1 MKRKALVILTATVVL
16 LLAGASSGCKKLQ
29 ARDNLNK
36 GVQAFRNAKYADSVQ
51 FFQRAIELDPTYPTA
66 RLYLATAY
74 MSQYIPG
81 AESPENLAF
90 AENASKNFLAVLN
103 ENPKDTTA
111 LKSLASLAYQQ
122 ANGAISTDE
131 RLRRLDKA
139 AEWYQKLADVDANE
153 KEAFYSLGVISWAKF
168 YPAWMAARNK
178 LGMRPETPGPI
189 KDKKVR
195 AELQEK
201 YSEVISTGMKNLE
214 RALQIDKEYDEAMA
228 YLNLL
233 YRERADVSEDEA
245 GYKKDTDTADMWMSK
260 ALETRKIKAERTPA
274 NQGIVAEE
282 APEKK

>member
-1 MKRKALVILTATVVL
+1 MNRKALVLLSAVL
-16 LLAGASSGCKKLQ
+16 LLFAGASTGCKKLQ

-36 GVQAFRNAKYADSVQ
+36 GVQAFKNAKYGDAVE
-51 FFQRAIELDPTYPTA
+51 FFKKAIELDPTFPTA

-81 AESPENLAF
+81 ADSPENVGF
-90 AENASKNFLAVLN
+90 AKNATDVFMDVLRDDPKN
-103 ENPKDTTA
+103 TTA

-122 ANGAISTDE
+122 ANGAQGTE
-131 RLRRLDKA
+131 QKLKQLDIA
-139 AEWYQKLADVDANE
+139 AEWNKKLAEADPNE

-178 LGMRPETPGPI
+178 LGMKPEAPGPI

-195 AELQEK
+195 TELA
-201 YSEVISTGMKNLE
+201 SEYGVVVKGGIANLE

-233 YRERADVSEDEA
+233 HREWADVAENEA
-245 GYKKDTDTADMWMSK
+245 DYRKETELADQWMSK
-260 ALETRKIKAERTPA
+260 TLETRKIKAERAPKT
-274 NQGIVAEE
+274 QGIVSEE
-282 APEKK
+282 PSK